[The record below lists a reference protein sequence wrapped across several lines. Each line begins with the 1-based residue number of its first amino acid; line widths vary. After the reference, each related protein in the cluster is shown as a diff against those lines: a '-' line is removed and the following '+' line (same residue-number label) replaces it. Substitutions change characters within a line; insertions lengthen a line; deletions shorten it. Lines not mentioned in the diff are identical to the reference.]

1 MESIGIW
8 RAAAEQYVGLDVS
21 LKEISVCVI
30 SATGG
35 VVFEGKVAAKPSALV
50 RLLRRQAP
58 EAVRIGLETGATSP
72 WLVHALKAADL
83 PVICMDVRHAHA
95 ALSMGPAR
103 SDRSDT
109 RGLADIVRMG
119 WYREVTVK
127 SFTAHERRALVATL
141 HRLVS
146 VRADLDAQLRG
157 LLKPFGMIL
166 GTGNT
171 DALIRRAEALTEGQP
186 VIAAPVRQLAEV
198 RRHVAGQ
205 VAALDRELRRLVAQD
220 PTRQRLVTV
229 PGVGPVT
236 AVASLSVIDPPE
248 RFKHARD
255 VGPYL
260 GLTPTRYQSGE
271 MDRQGRISK
280 CGDAFTRTCL
290 YEAANVLLTKV
301 QRFSPLKAWGM
312 RLVKRIGGHKARVAV
327 ARKIA
332 VILHCIWTNGTEFWW
347 TREEDKVA

>member
-1 MESIGIW
+1 M
-8 RAAAEQYVGLDVS
+8 AAEPD
-21 LKEISVCVI
+21 
-30 SATGG
+30 
-35 VVFEGKVAAKPSALV
+35 ALV
-50 RLLRRQAP
+50 RLLRRHAP
-58 EAVRIGLETGATSP
+58 EAARIGLETGAVSP
-72 WLVHALKAADL
+72 WLYHALKAAGL
-83 PVICMDVRHAHA
+83 PVIWMDARHAHA
-95 ALSMGPAR
+95 ALSMCPAK
-103 SDRSDT
+103 SDRSDA

-127 SFTAHERRALVATL
+127 SFGAHERRAMLATR

-166 GTGNT
+166 GRGDT
-171 DALIRRAEALTEGQP
+171 DALIRRAETLAKGQP
-186 VIAAPVRQLAEV
+186 VIAALVRQLAEV

-205 VAALDRELRRLVAQD
+205 VATLDRELRRLVAQD
-220 PTRQRLVTV
+220 PTLQRFVTV

-236 AVASLSVIDPPE
+236 AVAFLSVIDAPE

-280 CGDAFTRTCL
+280 CGDTFTRTCL

-301 QRFSPLKAWGM
+301 KRFSPLKAWGM
-312 RLVKRIGGHKARVAV
+312 RLAKRIDAHKARVAV

-332 VILHCIWTNGTEFWW
+332 VILQCIWTEGTEFWW
-347 TREEDKVA
+347 TREEAKAA